1 MSVRILVVDDEPDI
15 RFLLKDI
22 LEDEGYLV
30 DVAEHAQAANEKFS
44 ENNPDLVLL
53 DIWMPEVDGVTLLKE
68 WKSSKIDICPVV
80 MMSGHGTVETAVEA
94 TKFGAYDF
102 VEKPLSMAK
111 LLNTVKAALA
121 SAAVSAEKVRHSKKE
136 EPVGNSEIVQR
147 LKRSMQLFSRSSHP
161 VFFSGATGSGRK
173 IWASYLCELSGSS
186 LQSFDSPKDFNQYL
200 PLTKSIYIE
209 EVSDLSFDVQS
220 DLLQAISDARDSK
233 HRYIVASRSSHSE
246 LVESPFILP
255 EIAAHWHDATY
266 IPSLYEHIEDIP
278 ELLDYYV
285 NWYSDHEQLPYRH
298 FGVAAQNLLRN
309 YAWLGDILQLKQFI
323 QKVLSNSDNK
333 IIDLEEIEFFLK
345 QSESLAMPNEA
356 NLMQLTINLDMD
368 LREAREVFEREY
380 LSRHLEMCGNNMT
393 ELARRVG
400 QERTNLYRKLKSL
413 GLHNKK

>member
-1 MSVRILVVDDEPDI
+1 MSIRILVVDDEPDI

-30 DVAEHAQAANEKFS
+30 DVAEHAQAANEKRS

-68 WKSSKIDICPVV
+68 WKSSKTDICPVV

-121 SAAVSAEKVRHSKKE
+121 SAAVSTEKVRQSNKE

-147 LKRSMQLFSRSSHP
+147 LKRSMQLISRSSHP

-186 LQSFDSPKDFNQYL
+186 FQCFDPSKDFNQYL

-209 EVSDLSFDVQS
+209 EVSDLSLDVQS

-233 HRYIVASRSSHSE
+233 HRCIVASRSSYSE
-246 LVESPFILP
+246 LVENPIILP
-255 EIAAHWHDATY
+255 EIAAHWHDAIY

-309 YAWLGDILQLKQFI
+309 YEWLGDILQLKQFI
-323 QKVLSNSDNK
+323 QKILSNSNNK
-333 IIDLEEIEFFLK
+333 IIELEEIELVLK
-345 QSESLAMPNEA
+345 QSEYLVMPNKA

-380 LSRHLEMCGNNMT
+380 LSRHLEICGNNMT